1 LNSLSLEEYQLLI
14 AESETL
20 EKDRHGVKVLL
31 TSKGRIV
38 KLFRLKRL
46 ISSARLKSYSS
57 RFVDNAFA
65 LKRLGIKTVDV
76 EGVFYCKPIKRTLVF
91 YLPIPGRTLR
101 TVLQDQTCCDDVM
114 KRFATFLAKLHD
126 KGVFFRSIHLN
137 NVIVSDD
144 LNSLGLIDMADMKVV
159 QGQLSLQM
167 RKRNFRHLTRYKED
181 QKAIVRFGLSKFMAI
196 YFSESDLP
204 AAQKNELT
212 VLMKTLTGAEGLL

>member
-1 LNSLSLEEYQLLI
+1 LKPFSLKEYQLLI
-14 AESETL
+14 TKSETL

-31 TSKGRIV
+31 TPEGRIV
-38 KLFRLKRL
+38 KFFRQKRL

-57 RFVDNAFA
+57 RFVDNALT

-76 EGVFYCKPIKRTLVF
+76 EGVYYCKPIKRTLVF
-91 YLPIPGRTLR
+91 YLPIIGQTLR
-101 TVLQDQTCCDDVM
+101 TVLQDQKCCDDVM
-114 KRFATFLAKLHD
+114 KSFATFFAKLHD

-144 LNSLGLIDMADMKVV
+144 LNSFGLIDMADMKVL
-159 QGQLSLQM
+159 QGQLSLRM
-167 RKRNFRHLTRYKED
+167 RKRNFRHLTRYKVD
-181 QKAIVRFGLSKFMAI
+181 QEAILSFGLSEFMDI

-212 VLMKTLTGAEGLL
+212 VLLKNLTGAE